1 MLKHL
6 FSGFFLLAALAGPA
20 CAQEVSVLA
29 GQMKVN
35 VKDDQ
40 SFAAALNYLHPVGDY
55 LAFSASYLNE
65 GHPQGHHRDGLAAE
79 GWLRLPLAASGVT
92 LSLGGGKY
100 YYFDTARDDGIH
112 YDNDHGWAN
121 MASASLQWQIDP
133 HWYVQGQVS
142 RLYPDGRDGTTLLM
156 AGAGY
161 RFDGSGRTPVQLGA
175 ARNDTLTASYVRTIV
190 NSFDSE
196 RANGYALEYR
206 RALGRYVDAS
216 VTALSEGSN
225 RRLDRR
231 GVAAQLWLMRDLT
244 PAVELGMGA
253 GPYAFR
259 DLPDRRD
266 GQYSHWAGIASIVG
280 RYHLDRSR
288 WTAQLSWN
296 RVISN
301 YERDADVFM
310 LGVGAGF

>member
-1 MLKHL
+1 MLKRLSSCLLL
-6 FSGFFLLAALAGPA
+6 FALFCGTVH
-20 CAQEVSVLA
+20 AQDVSLLA

-35 VKDDQ
+35 EKDDR

-55 LAFSASYLNE
+55 LAFSAGYLNE
-65 GHPQGHHRDGLAAE
+65 GHPQGHHRDGLAAQ
-79 GWLRLPLAASGVT
+79 GWLRLPVASTGVT

-121 MASASLQWQIDP
+121 MASAAVDWQVDP
-133 HWYVQGQVS
+133 HWYLQAQVT

-156 AGAGY
+156 TGAGY
-161 RFDGSGRTPVQLGA
+161 HFDGSGRTLVQLSA
-175 ARNDTLTASYVRTIV
+175 ARDDTLTLSVVRTIV

-196 RANGYALEYR
+196 RADGYALEYR

-216 VTALSEGSN
+216 VTALVEGSN

-231 GVAAQLWLMRDLT
+231 GVAAQLWLMRDLA

-280 RYHLDRSR
+280 RYHLGSR

-310 LGVGAGF
+310 LGLGIGF